1 MCSCSLTILFT
12 SFSKMGSYFHFL
24 TLLFCTQVV
33 VMYCRVTKFVV
44 TQNIRNAVLS
54 SNAKSYYYYWCNNNI
69 DLMLTTIYLAK
80 CSISSS
86 FEWHVVLWLLFTK
99 MSHWFGL
106 LLFVFISCFELLVLC
121 FVLYEE
127 ESSSTFNQKCWI
139 KKDKTERFP
148 WGIGIYFVFA
158 SLSFCL
164 FCFVPHFFTLY
175 HVMCKS

>member
-69 DLMLTTIYLAK
+69 DLMLTTISLAK

-86 FEWHVVLWLLFTK
+86 FEWHVVLWLLCTK
-99 MSHWFGL
+99 ISYWFGPL
-106 LLFVFISCFELLVLC
+106 VVCFYFLFWIACVMFCP
-121 FVLYEE
+121 YEE
-127 ESSSTFNQKCWI
+127 ESSSTFNQKCWT

-164 FCFVPHFFTLY
+164 FCLHHTSL
-175 HVMCKS
+175 HSAMWCI